1 MSDNGEMRTYYYN
14 GSFVG
19 NDNAFIQAAVE
30 AGHHNL
36 DMDEQ
41 NNYNCNYCELEKMY
55 DGAEAVALLSEPQI
69 RVNTP
74 PPPTPQ
80 MPVIT
85 NPAPEAN
92 VYPISPGM
100 KGTLRRVTTTITYDS
115 PVKVLNGYAT
125 PELISPSKFLSKLH
139 CDEEMPRPEEEE
151 EEAPTPRSTP
161 PIQELKL
168 PNVVRECA
176 RAIIRYLN
184 KVNGWVPEKT
194 LNAVVDAHV
203 KQVFGEFADK
213 NRLVNYNRNCRPQQ
227 STVTILEALGL
238 IEIRKHDEKRSTSN
252 TTRAKTYIVTT
263 TQYRLITTTGNMH
276 TLKNLM

>member
-41 NNYNCNYCELEKMY
+41 NNYSYCELEKMY
-55 DGAEAVALLSEPQI
+55 DGAEAVVSLSEPQI

-139 CDEEMPRPEEEE
+139 CDEEMPRTEEE

-176 RAIIRYLN
+176 RAIIRYLT
-184 KVNGWVPEKT
+184 KVNGWVPERT
-194 LNAVVDAHV
+194 LNTVVDAHV
-203 KQVFGEFADK
+203 KQVFGEFTDK
-213 NRLVNYNRNCRPQQ
+213 NRLANYNRNCRPQQ

-238 IEIRKHDEKRSTSN
+238 MQTRKTDERRKTS
-252 TTRAKTYIVTT
+252 RDKTYIVTT
-263 TQYRLITTTGNMH
+263 TEYRLITTTGNMH
-276 TLKNLM
+276 TFKNLM